1 MLGLVPTLRAHA
13 LSEMFLIDIVNVMG
27 VPEGNE
33 VPLSGLTVTSMSES
47 VHAVPLADVEGL
59 GDAEVLAVAEGV
71 GDGEGAAVGVGSDE
85 HDLRSMKKMMSTTRT
100 PRPTSSRRRQ

>member
-1 MLGLVPTLRAHA
+1 
-13 LSEMFLIDIVNVMG
+13 MG

-59 GDAEVLAVAEGV
+59 GDAEVPEAEADAPSGGDELAPPD
-71 GDGEGAAVGVGSDE
+71 DGANTAVDQK
-85 HDLRSMKKMMSTTRT
+85 RIW
-100 PRPTSSRRRQ
+100 